1 MLKRITVLTSSYAI
15 LTAFFLM
22 LALTVRGE
30 EAKPS
35 LLDSQSIDGTWVG
48 TVAFT
53 TEYMGRGLTNTGT
66 GVGAVQSG
74 LEFDHRSGVYI
85 GAWGSNVKLAA
96 PNDKAN
102 LELDYSA
109 GYRGEI
115 TDALSYD
122 FQATYFSYP
131 GAKRSDGLAFDYF
144 EYRAKMSYDLDAV
157 APEFSINYAPDYQY
171 QSGSEW
177 YLDWDVDIPIGRYF
191 MGRLHLGREMVDN
204 NAHVGF
210 RDYWDYGASLG
221 TNIAG
226 LDVTLR
232 YNSIDLHSGSNGLG
246 SCGTAAC
253 SRFVLTVSKQF

>member
-1 MLKRITVLTSSYAI
+1 MTIKKNLSIPLVALS
-15 LTAFFLM
+15 
-22 LALTVRGE
+22 LALFVQAVAQAE
-30 EAKPS
+30 EATPS
-35 LLDSQSIDGTWVG
+35 LLDPQSLNGKWVG

-53 TEYMGRGLTNTGT
+53 TEYMGRGLTNTGL

-74 LEFDHRSGVYI
+74 LEFDHQSGVYV
-85 GAWGSNVKLAA
+85 GAWGSNVKFAA

-102 LELDYSA
+102 LELDYSV
-109 GYRGEI
+109 GYRGDLI
-115 TDALSYD
+115 DALSYD
-122 FQATYFSYP
+122 LQATYFSYP
-131 GAKRSDGLAFDYF
+131 GAKRSDGFAFDYF
-144 EYRAKMSYDLDAV
+144 EYKAKASYDLGVV

-177 YLDWDVDIPIGRYF
+177 YLDWDMDIPIGTYF
-191 MGRLHLGREMVDN
+191 TGRLHLGREMVDN
-204 NAHVGF
+204 NIRVGF

-253 SRFVLTVSKQF
+253 SRFVLTMSKQF